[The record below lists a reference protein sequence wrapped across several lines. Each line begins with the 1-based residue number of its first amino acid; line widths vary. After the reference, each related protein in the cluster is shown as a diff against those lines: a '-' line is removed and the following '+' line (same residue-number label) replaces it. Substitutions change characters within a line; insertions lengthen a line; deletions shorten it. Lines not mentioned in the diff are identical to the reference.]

1 MILVICGPTCTG
13 KSDIAFSLA
22 KKINAE
28 IVNADAFQIYKE
40 LDIGVNKPPKVY
52 FSEIPHHLFNIV
64 SASKP
69 YSIKEYQT
77 DARKVIEDIL
87 SRGKSVIMVGGSG
100 LYIRSALYDYTFSEE
115 DHIDMSKY
123 EAMDNITLHKVL
135 EGIDE
140 VDAKKIHPNN
150 RKRVLR
156 AIEIYLQNGV
166 SKTELN
172 SSQKHKPIYENTYF
186 VMRKF
191 DRNELNLLIEKRVD
205 EMMKRGLLKEV
216 EEVYNS
222 FKDCQAIQAIGYK
235 EFIPYF
241 KHTSS
246 LEECVEKVKLDTK
259 QYAKRQVT
267 FFKNQFEMN
276 YFEKEEDILKVINNG

>member
-40 LDIGVNKPPKVY
+40 LDIGVNKPPKEY
-52 FSEIPHHLFNIV
+52 FEDVPHHLFNIV

-87 SRGKSVIMVGGSG
+87 SRGKSIIMVGGSG
-100 LYIRSALYDYTFSEE
+100 LYIRSALYDYTFSEQ

-135 EGIDE
+135 EGIDPF
-140 VDAKKIHPNN
+140 DAKKIHPNN

-156 AIEIYLQNGV
+156 AIEIYFQNGV

-172 SSQKHKPIYENTYF
+172 SSQKHKPIYEDTYF

-222 FKDCQAIQAIGYK
+222 FKECQAIQAIGYK

-241 KHTSS
+241 KRISS

-276 YFEKEEDILKVINNG
+276 YFENEEDILKVINNG